1 MKPLRP
7 SQKIAR
13 SALTSVFELMFK
25 VRHGL
30 RFSQKP
36 EFPDPCV
43 IAVFHDEMI
52 PAAQLC
58 KGNGYLA
65 IASRNH
71 FGYSVAQVIKR
82 LDFDMVY
89 GSPSKG
95 GSEALFDML
104 AALKEGRS
112 VMLTVDGSRG
122 PRRELK
128 PGAVIMA
135 RKAGVPLYLLRATG
149 NGWRLNSWDRF
160 LIPFPFSRI
169 EVRSEE
175 FPLRDEQGKRL
186 DLRSATAAASER
198 MRQMAEES

>member
-1 MKPLRP
+1 MKPLKP

-13 SALTSVFELMFK
+13 SALVSIFELMFK

-36 EFPDPCV
+36 EYPNPCV

-52 PAAQLC
+52 PAAELC
-58 KGNGYLA
+58 KGRGYLA

-71 FGYSVAQVIKR
+71 FGHSVAQVIKR
-82 LDFDMVY
+82 LGFDMVY

-104 AALKEGRS
+104 SALKEGRS

-122 PRRELK
+122 PRHEMK
-128 PGAVIMA
+128 PGAVVMA
-135 RKAGVPLYLLRATG
+135 RKAGVPLYLLRASG

-160 LIPFPFSRI
+160 LIPYPFAKI

-175 FPLRDEQGKRL
+175 FSLRDENGKL
-186 DLRSATAAASER
+186 KDVRSATREASAR
-198 MRQMAEES
+198 MREMAE

>member
-1 MKPLRP
+1 MKPLKPR
-7 SQKIAR
+7 QKIAR
-13 SALTSVFELMFK
+13 SALTSIFELMFK

-30 RFSQKP
+30 RFSQIP
-36 EFPDPCV
+36 EYPNPCV

-58 KGNGYLA
+58 KGRGYLA

-71 FGYSVAQVIKR
+71 FGYSAGEVIKR
-82 LDFDMVY
+82 LGFDMVY

-122 PRRELK
+122 PRHEMK

-149 NGWRLNSWDRF
+149 KGWRLNSWDRF
-160 LIPFPFSRI
+160 LIPFPFSHI
-169 EVRSEE
+169 DVRSEE
-175 FPLRDEQGKRL
+175 FPLRDDQGKL
-186 DLRSATAAASER
+186 LNVRSATAAATER